1 MRKWRVGSVS
11 MGLSLIMLGILLFL
25 SQLRDTQMFEPLLVW
40 WPLILVV
47 LGIEIVLYLFLS
59 KQEHPIVKYDL
70 LSIFFVGIIGTI
82 GIGFTLLAS
91 TGLVDEVQA
100 FLGAEHRTIDLPEV
114 EEQLPTTI
122 KRIVLETN
130 SSSTKIESSL
140 TSNLHVFGTY
150 QATVDPKGKPVIAS
164 KNDYVFTKVVGETMY
179 ITIKDPS
186 NHSGPFNTYTTLD
199 PTIVIPAS
207 VRLEVRGEHNRISL
221 YPGSVENHWVVDG
234 GGHVDVYV
242 SKENNVLLSATSN
255 SDLQNGTINWDELTR
270 PESNNSEEVYGDQS
284 NIYKGTLKLGDGT
297 YQLSILNCDSVS
309 VNLVEKM

>member
-25 SQLRDTQMFEPLLVW
+25 SQVKETQMFEPLLVW

-70 LSIFFVGIIGTI
+70 LSIFFVGVIGTI

-100 FLGAEHRTIDLPEV
+100 FLGAEHQTIDLPEV
-114 EEQLPTTI
+114 EEQLPNTI

-130 SSSTKIESSL
+130 SSSTKIESSS
-140 TSNLHVFGTY
+140 TSNLYVFGTY
-150 QATVDPKGKPVIAS
+150 EATVDPKGKPLIAS
-164 KNDYVFTKVVGETMY
+164 KSDYVFTKVVGDTMY
-179 ITIKDPS
+179 VTIKDPS
-186 NHSGPFNTYTTLD
+186 NKSGPFDTYTTME
-199 PTIVIPAS
+199 PTVVIPTT
-207 VRLEVRGEHNRISL
+207 VQLEVRGEHNQISL
-221 YPGSVENHWVVDG
+221 YPGFIENHWIVDG
-234 GGHVDVYV
+234 GGHVNVYV

-255 SDLQNGTINWDELTR
+255 SDLQNGNINWDEMTR
-270 PESNNSEEVYGDQS
+270 PESNNSEEVFGDQS
-284 NIYKGTLKLGDGT
+284 NLYKGTLKLGEGT
-297 YQLSILNCDSVS
+297 YQLSIFNSDSIS